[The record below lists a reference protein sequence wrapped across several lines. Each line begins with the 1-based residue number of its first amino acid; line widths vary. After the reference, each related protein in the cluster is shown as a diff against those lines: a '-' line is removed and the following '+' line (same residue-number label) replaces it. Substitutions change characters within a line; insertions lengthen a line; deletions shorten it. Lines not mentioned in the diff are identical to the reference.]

1 MINACVTGMAI
12 APWECLAGGKIRT
25 DAEEEARRE
34 SGEKGR
40 MLSGRPWER
49 TEDQRKVCLALE
61 KVASEV
67 GAKSIQAGEYLGRT
81 LRAPANDRD

>member
-1 MINACVTGMAI
+1 MISACMTGMAI

-25 DAEEEARRE
+25 DAEEEQRRE

-67 GAKSIQAGEYLGRT
+67 GAKSIQAGECPDGT
-81 LRAPANDRD
+81 LRAPGGDHG